1 MHKPTK
7 TAGKAGDTVTL
18 VVSRSYEAVKA
29 SAPDTHPHPGK
40 LNYQAKPRKAAKPE
54 ARRPEL
60 VEKKIYGRARYI
72 GDGTGS
78 PSSSGWTR
86 SPPRMAKPGTI
97 RSSGSRGAGN
107 RPFFCGCSAWPAL
120 VPEK

>member
-18 VVSRSYEAVKA
+18 IVSRSYEAVKA
-29 SAPDTHPHPGK
+29 SAPDTNPNPGK

-72 GDGTGS
+72 GDGTRLTAFVWLDEESAPQGE
-78 PSSSGWTR
+78 
-86 SPPRMAKPGTI
+86 
-97 RSSGSRGAGN
+97 AGN
-107 RPFFCGCSAWPAL
+107 DP
-120 VPEK
+120 K